1 MSVMLAIGD
10 FSQMTH
16 LSVKALRHYHEI
28 GLLEPAA
35 VDGETGYRSYDPSQ
49 IATAQVIRRFRDLGM
64 PLDQVKA
71 VIEAPDLAA
80 RNEAV
85 VAHLATMERQLD
97 HTQAMVASLRV
108 LLEGPPTPGAV
119 EFRSVPRT
127 PTLAIRE
134 TVSMDE
140 VEPWCEAAFA
150 ELYGALRT
158 AGIAAAGCGGA
169 LYHGELFELELG
181 EVVAFVPVTDRP
193 DAERR
198 TDAEPRTVPFDV
210 PGAEL
215 AVMLHR
221 GRFSDLDQTYGAL
234 GTYVA
239 ERAIAVDGPIR
250 EHYLVTPADTDD
262 ESQYRTEVCWPV
274 FQTTGGADR

>member
-1 MSVMLAIGD
+1 MGVMLAIGD

-35 VDGETGYRSYDPSQ
+35 IDGETGYRFYDPGQ
-49 IATAQVIRRFRDLGM
+49 IPTAQVIRRFRDLGM

-71 VIEAPDLAA
+71 VIEAPDLAS
-80 RNEAV
+80 RNEAIV
-85 VAHLATMERQLD
+85 THLATMERQLD

-108 LLEGPPTPGAV
+108 LLEGPATPGAV
-119 EFRSVPRT
+119 EFRSVAPT
-127 PTLAIRE
+127 PTLAIGE

-140 VEPWCEAAFA
+140 VEPWCEAAFG
-150 ELYGALRT
+150 ELYRTLRR
-158 AGIAAAGCGGA
+158 AGVAATGCGGA
-169 LYHGELFELELG
+169 LYHKELFEFELG
-181 EVVAFVPVTDRP
+181 EVVAFVPVTGQP
-193 DAERR
+193 GAEGR
-198 TDAEPRTVPFDV
+198 AFPFEVPA
-210 PGAEL
+210 AEL

-250 EHYLVTPADTDD
+250 EHYLVTAAETDQ
-262 ESQYRTEVCWPV
+262 ESEYRTEVCWPV
-274 FQTTGGADR
+274 FHTAGGGAAR

>member
-35 VDGETGYRSYDPSQ
+35 VDRETGYRSYDPSQ

-71 VIEAPDLAA
+71 VIEAPDLAT
-80 RNEAV
+80 RNEAI

-108 LLEGPPTPGAV
+108 LLEGPATAGTV
-119 EFRSVPRT
+119 EFRSVPCT
-127 PTLAIRE
+127 QTLAVRE

-140 VEPWCEAAFA
+140 VEPWCEDAFA
-150 ELYGALRT
+150 ELYGALRR

-169 LYHGELFELELG
+169 LYHRELFELELG
-181 EVVAFVPVTDRP
+181 EVVAFVPVTRRP
-193 DAERR
+193 GAEGR
-198 TDAEPRTVPFDV
+198 TTPFDV
-210 PGAEL
+210 PAAEL
-215 AVMLHR
+215 AVMVHR

-250 EHYLVTPADTDD
+250 EHYLVTPADTRE
-262 ESQYRTEVCWPV
+262 ESEYRTEVCWPV
-274 FQTTGGADR
+274 FHTTGGAGR